1 VYITLLP
8 EVVLQHGAH
17 ETTAGGRCER
27 VQKQQSGIPVRP
39 VFMHE
44 YAVKLQTVDYGVA
57 ATGTNNYEKKMNFTS
72 VYGSIT
78 LKITSWNNYELVEG
92 KNM

>member
-1 VYITLLP
+1 MYITLLP

-44 YAVKLQTVDYGVA
+44 YADRLQTVATGVA
-57 ATGTNNYEKKMNFTS
+57 ATDTNNYEKKIEFYVRLRLML
-72 VYGSIT
+72 GRR
-78 LKITSWNNYELVEG
+78 
-92 KNM
+92 